1 MTMSEASVLC
11 VGEVVWDLFPDGLR
25 LGGAPLN
32 VSVHLARQGVNV
44 ALLTAV
50 GKDERGQ
57 DALRFLEEEGISGA
71 RLHPDLPTGT
81 VNVRLDAQGVPEFTI
96 QEGCAWTDLENAEP
110 LDGMLSSAF
119 APWPP
124 MLLVF
129 GGVCM
134 HSAANR
140 RLLEELF
147 PLGLKRPERL
157 CDLNLRPG
165 WAEPGVLRW
174 CLEQADYLKVNQ
186 EELDFLLAQECLAA
200 EGDLLKRFRLKGL
213 CVTRGPEGLR
223 WRDDQGWEC
232 SLPVLDSVHP
242 VVDTVGAGDAVTA
255 AIALGLL
262 RGESVTEFLEWGRR
276 MAAQICA
283 VRGALPPRGDVLPKL

>member
-1 MTMSEASVLC
+1 MTRSDSSVLC
-11 VGEVVWDLFPDGLR
+11 VGEVVWDLFPDGPR

-32 VSVHLARQGVNV
+32 VAVHLARHGVEV

-50 GKDERGQ
+50 GRDDRGQ
-57 DALRFLEEEGISGA
+57 DALRFLQEEGISGA
-71 RLHPDLPTGT
+71 RLHPNLPTGT
-81 VNVRLDAQGVPEFTI
+81 VNVRLDAQGVPGFAI
-96 QEGCAWTDLENAEP
+96 QEACAWTDLGSAEP
-110 LDGMLSSAF
+110 IDGMLSSAL
-119 APWPP
+119 ATRPP
-124 MLLVF
+124 ALLVF

-140 RLLEELF
+140 RLLEGLF
-147 PLGLKRPERL
+147 PLGPERPQRI

-165 WAEPGVLRW
+165 WADPGVVRW
-174 CLEQADYLKVNQ
+174 CLEQANVLKVNQ
-186 EELDFLLAQECLAA
+186 EELEFLLVQEGLAA
-200 EGDLLKRFRLKGL
+200 EGGLLERFRLKGL
-213 CVTRGPEGLR
+213 CVTRGARGLH

-242 VVDTVGAGDAVTA
+242 IVDTVGAGDAVTA

-262 RGESVTEFLEWGRR
+262 RDESAAVFLERGRR

-283 VRGALPPRGDVLPKL
+283 VRGALPPRGNVLPQL